1 MADSSQSSSSCVVCK
16 HKKLAAVDAAL
27 QAGEDVIKIAQ
38 RFGIT
43 KVALR
48 RHDAHRTKET
58 PSCSDSPAAT
68 GAPSPGQEKASNVVF
83 LPRLS
88 PGPSTCPICVHAKR
102 AAIEASVAAG
112 DTWKTIGRHH
122 LVDAGAVRL
131 HAEGCLKGA
140 LRRTGGSEDDLKAV
154 ANARARC
161 LSLVEKVELL
171 VREAVEDEEASWRDR
186 AALIVAAKGALEL
199 LGRFTGEIGPASELI
214 IVDSPKWKR
223 IEAAISKA
231 LAPFP
236 DAAAAVAKALADLE
250 AA

>member
-1 MADSSQSSSSCVVCK
+1 MVDSSPNSASCVVCK

-27 QAGEDVIKIAQ
+27 SVGEDVIKIAQ

-58 PSCSDSPAAT
+58 PSCSDSSAAT
-68 GAPSPGQEKASNVVF
+68 GAPSSGDEKASNVV
-83 LPRLS
+83 LLRRPK
-88 PGPSTCPICVHAKR
+88 PGTSTCPICVHAKR
-102 AAIEASVAAG
+102 ADIEVSIAAG

-122 LVDAGAVRL
+122 LVDAAAVRL
-131 HAEGCLKGA
+131 HAEQCLKGA
-140 LRRTGGSEDDLKAV
+140 LRRTGGSEEDLRAV

-171 VREAVEDEEASWRDR
+171 VKEAVEDEEASWRDR
-186 AALIVAAKGALEL
+186 ASLIVAAKGALEL
-199 LGRFTGEIGPASELI
+199 LGRFTGEINSNTEVT

-223 IEAAISKA
+223 IEAAIAKA